1 MNQFFRDREKELLI
15 LILLVAAAMRIGGLT
30 AFSLSNDELS
40 AMNRLQFD
48 SIADVIRYGVYPDYH
63 PAGVQ
68 LFMYFWT
75 HLFGDSE
82 FMIRFPFALFGMGA
96 VFLLYKTGKLWFG
109 ATSGLL
115 AAAALAVLE
124 YPILYSQIARP
135 YSPGLFF
142 SLLAAWYWTR
152 AVIKPEFKANG
163 KINYLNYIGFALSV
177 SACMY
182 IHYFSFIFSGI
193 LCLTGL
199 FFLRRET
206 WVPYILSGAAI
217 VLLYIPGYDV
227 FLHQLNKGGVGGSEG
242 WLGPPESD
250 SFEKYLK
257 YIFNDSNN
265 LRLLFL
271 IIAVGSYLVYRKNV
285 KPGKYQLLCIL
296 FFLLPFFIAYYYSIW
311 KNPVLQYSVL
321 LFSFPFLLLLLFSFI
336 PAGIPGKTTAFLIII
351 VLTGGAYST
360 ITEKKYYSSSHF
372 SEFRGLAERIIELDN
387 KYGKDNINHVINIH
401 APYYINYYLKKKDHQ
416 TSFSSYR
423 VMTDEEIYEFSRI
436 VDQSQTPYFLFAFS
450 NMFDTPEFDQ
460 MIRSRYPYLLLRDSI
475 LSSGLR
481 FYTLHKVENS
491 INQLPL
497 FTYQYGFEGE
507 LWDKESDFKE
517 DSLIYEGNHS
527 VYISSEQ
534 EYGPGFF
541 TTTGKTVIQ
550 NGTKV
555 ELSAVFYS
563 NNVPS
568 NAKLVFSIEKNGK
581 SLIWEGRDIDRYLK
595 MSSQWARVYMTVN
608 ISVPLTGDEDVKIY
622 CWNEKKKNVWMDD
635 FRMNVFSDK

>member
-48 SIADVIRYGVYPDYH
+48 SIAEVIRNGVYPDYH

-68 LFMYFWT
+68 LFMYIWT
-75 HLFGDSE
+75 KLFGDSE
-82 FMIRFPFALFGMGA
+82 FIIRFPFALFGVGS
-96 VFLLYKTGKLWFG
+96 VYFLYKTGRLWFG
-109 ATSGLL
+109 AATGLL
-115 AAAALAVLE
+115 AAAVLAVLE

-142 SLLAAWYWTR
+142 SLLAVWYWTR
-152 AVIKPEFKANG
+152 AVMKPEFKANG
-163 KINYLNYIGFALSV
+163 KVNLLNYLGFILSV

-182 IHYFSFIFSGI
+182 IHYFSFIFAGI
-193 LCLTGL
+193 LCFTGL

-206 WVPYILSGAAI
+206 FLPYLLSGAAI
-217 VLLYIPGYDV
+217 VLLYIPGSGV
-227 FLHQLNKGGVGGSEG
+227 FIHQLGKGGVGGSEG

-257 YIFNDSNN
+257 YVFNDSGN

-271 IIAVGSYLVYRKNV
+271 IIGVGSYLVYRKNV

-336 PAGIPGKTTAFLIII
+336 PAGTPGKTVTFLIII

-360 ITEKKYYSSSHF
+360 IEEKKYYSSQHF
-372 SEFRGLAERIIELDN
+372 SEFRGIADRIIELDS
-387 KYGKDNINHVINIH
+387 KYGKDSINHVINIH
-401 APYYINYYLKKKDHQ
+401 APYYINYYLDKKDHK
-416 TSFSSYR
+416 TNFSLYR
-423 VMTDEEIYEFSRI
+423 VTSDEEIYEFSKI
-436 VDQSQTPYFLFAFS
+436 VEESRTPYFLFAFS

-460 MIRSRYPYLLLRDSI
+460 IIRSRYRYLLLRDSM
-475 LSSGLR
+475 LYSGLR

-497 FTYQYGFEGE
+497 FTYQYGFENQ
-507 LWDKESDFKE
+507 LWEKESDFKD
-517 DSLIYEGNHS
+517 DSLIFEGMHS
-527 VYISSEQ
+527 AHISSED

-541 TTTGKTVIQ
+541 TTTGKTGIQ
-550 NGTKV
+550 KGSKI
-555 ELSAVFYS
+555 ELSAVFNS
-563 NNVPS
+563 DNLPT

-581 SLIWEGRDIDRYLK
+581 SLIWEGRDIDQYLK
-595 MSSQWARVYMTVN
+595 ISSKWARVYMTVN
-608 ISVPLTGDEDVKIY
+608 IPFPLTGDEDLKIY
-622 CWNEKKKNVWMDD
+622 CWNEKRKNVWMDD
-635 FRMNVFSDK
+635 FRMDVF